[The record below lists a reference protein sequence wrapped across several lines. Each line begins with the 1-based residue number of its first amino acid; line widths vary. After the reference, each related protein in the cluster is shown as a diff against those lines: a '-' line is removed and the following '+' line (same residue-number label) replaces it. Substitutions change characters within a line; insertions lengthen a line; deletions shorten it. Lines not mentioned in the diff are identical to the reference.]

1 MNFKSPKAVHQAILN
16 LFSEDGLEVSGFVV
30 KAKSPTDIN
39 ITNNDKLVE
48 IKFPNNKPRA
58 EITRIITFYAHV
70 EQINVGEEGGLIK
83 LRNFPD
89 FSFSYDSS
97 LFSHNA
103 PRVDCGAILEEID
116 NKYSGQRDKQIA
128 KKCLQY
134 AEEWATICHQTGITF
149 NDADY
154 ADRYVLYNNCYDYV
168 AENIE
173 ADIEKRYGS
182 VILTWLFV
190 YVVLPMIIKWIVNK
204 VLERLFNN

>member
-1 MNFKSPKAVHQAILN
+1 MNFKSPRAIHQAILN

-30 KAKSPTDIN
+30 KAKSPTDIS
-39 ITNNDKLVE
+39 IINDGKLVE

-58 EITRIITFYAHV
+58 EITRLITFYAHV
-70 EQINVGEEGGLIK
+70 EQINIGEEGGLIK

-89 FSFSYDSS
+89 FSFSYDSN

-116 NKYSGQRDKQIA
+116 NKYSEKQHKQIA

-173 ADIEKRYGS
+173 ADVEKRYGS

>member
-1 MNFKSPKAVHQAILN
+1 MNFKSPRAIHQAILN

-30 KAKSPTDIN
+30 KAKSPTDIS
-39 ITNNDKLVE
+39 IINDGKLVE

-58 EITRIITFYAHV
+58 EITRLITFYAHV
-70 EQINVGEEGGLIK
+70 EQINIGEEGGLIK

-89 FSFSYDSS
+89 FSFSYDSN

-103 PRVDCGAILEEID
+103 PRVDCGAILKEID
-116 NKYSGQRDKQIA
+116 NKYSETQHKQIA

-134 AEEWATICHQTGITF
+134 AEEWATICHQTGVTF

-154 ADRYVLYNNCYDYV
+154 ADRYVLYNKCYDYV
-168 AENIE
+168 SENVE
-173 ADIEKRYGS
+173 ADVEKRYGS

-190 YVVLPMIIKWIVNK
+190 YVVLPMIIKWVVNK

>member
-1 MNFKSPKAVHQAILN
+1 MNFKSPRAIHQAILS

-30 KAKSPTDIN
+30 KAKSPTDVTIIN
-39 ITNNDKLVE
+39 NGKLVE

-58 EITRIITFYAHV
+58 EITRLITFYAHV
-70 EQINVGEEGGLIK
+70 EQINIGEEGGLIK

-89 FSFSYDSS
+89 FSFSYDSK
-97 LFSHNA
+97 LFTDHCS
-103 PRVDCGAILEEID
+103 RVDCGAILKEID
-116 NKYSGQRDKQIA
+116 SKYSETQHKQIA

-134 AEEWATICHQTGITF
+134 AEEWATICHQSGITF

-154 ADRYVLYNNCYDYV
+154 ADRYVLYNNCYNYV

-173 ADIEKRYGS
+173 ADVEKRYGS

-204 VLERLFNN
+204 VLERLFND